1 MAITATN
8 EPKMIFLFILF
19 FFKILNWGLY
29 RFEKAQNNNLKRIRK
44 GSDVLQKLY
53 S

>member
-1 MAITATN
+1 MAIMATN

-19 FFKILNWGLY
+19 FLNFWGLY
-29 RFEKAQNNNLKRIRK
+29 RFEKAQNNNLKRVRK